1 MCPID
6 SDLKERTV
14 MQRLILGMV
23 EIHGNSEM
31 MWFRPIFKDQIK
43 HQKKNGLH
51 VSQELHLGSSGST
64 GSTES
69 EGNWG
74 EESSSWPAMG
84 EQTEQTSFD
93 LENLEWRNYRI

>member
-43 HQKKNGLH
+43 HQKKTGCMCPRSFTWDPPDPLVPLNQKATGERNHPAGQLW
-51 VSQELHLGSSGST
+51 GSKLSK
-64 GSTES
+64 
-69 EGNWG
+69 
-74 EESSSWPAMG
+74 
-84 EQTEQTSFD
+84 QV
-93 LENLEWRNYRI
+93 LI

>member
-1 MCPID
+1 MSHRQRP
-6 SDLKERTV
+6 ERTNCHAAV
-14 MQRLILGMV
+14 DFRNG
-23 EIHGNSEM
+23 GNS
-31 MWFRPIFKDQIK
+31 WKFRNDVVQTYLQRPNQTP
-43 HQKKNGLH
+43 KKNGLH

-84 EQTEQTSFD
+84 EQTEQKSFD
-93 LENLEWRNYRI
+93 LENLE

>member
-43 HQKKNGLH
+43 HQKKKRVACVPGA
-51 VSQELHLGSSGST
+51 SLGI
-64 GSTES
+64 
-69 EGNWG
+69 
-74 EESSSWPAMG
+74 
-84 EQTEQTSFD
+84 
-93 LENLEWRNYRI
+93 LRIHWFH